1 MGERL
6 SLYMPFVIAVLL
18 PPAGL
23 VLGLI
28 GLQEEDRD
36 RGVRLLVVSVLAA
49 LVWALLILS

>member
-6 SLYMPFVIAVLL
+6 SLYLPYIIAVLL

-28 GLQEEDRD
+28 GLQEERD
-36 RGVRLLVVSVLAA
+36 KGIRLLVVSVLAGI
-49 LVWALLILS
+49 VWALIFLA

>member
-6 SLYMPFVIAVLL
+6 SLYLPFLIAVLL

-28 GLQEEDRD
+28 GLQEEREK
-36 RGVRLLVVSVLAA
+36 GVRLIVVSLLAA
-49 LVWALLILS
+49 LVWALILVT

>member
-6 SLYMPFVIAVLL
+6 SIYLPFIIAVLL

-28 GLQEEDRD
+28 GLQEERD
-36 RGVRLLVVSVLAA
+36 KGIRLLIVSVLAA
-49 LVWALLILS
+49 VVWTLVFVA